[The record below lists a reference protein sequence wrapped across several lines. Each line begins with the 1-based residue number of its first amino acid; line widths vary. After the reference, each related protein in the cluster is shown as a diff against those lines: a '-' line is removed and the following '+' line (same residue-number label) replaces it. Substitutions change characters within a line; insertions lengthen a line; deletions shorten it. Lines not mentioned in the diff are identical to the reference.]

1 MSTKIYQSADVVTD
15 PSPRLSS
22 ATASLAAVLE
32 YIDTLYSDL
41 GWTIKFRKCKVSRE
55 RMGMESAKALQKKA
69 RPRVAAARRIV
80 EPCVVGA
87 DFMGHMAESPGLE
100 MERRGS

>member
-1 MSTKIYQSADVVTD
+1 MLL
-15 PSPRLSS
+15 PR
-22 ATASLAAVLE
+22 AASLGPSGRPPWRLGAYFLVFAA
-32 YIDTLYSDL
+32 
-41 GWTIKFRKCKVSRE
+41 FQQMHRE
-55 RMGMESAKALQKKA
+55 AKALQKKA